1 MWIVVQI
8 TPGKPDRALPQIHYD
23 RASALGARAKAK
35 DAFSNTGCSFYI
47 NRLVTLE
54 EEDAA

>member
-8 TPGKPDRALPQIHYD
+8 TPGKSDQALPQIHHS
-23 RASALGARAKAK
+23 REAALDARAAAK

-47 NRLVTLE
+47 NRLSLE
-54 EEDAA
+54 D